1 MAPKDWLKV
10 LGPDDVTDARS
21 FAEYCQQTLGAPYP
35 RGKEWATLNTKAK
48 EFFEEK
54 PQATWGTLCRVVMW
68 ARMKK
73 KRPSAAWKVVGMWKW
88 AWEDGA
94 LPELDPS

>member
-1 MAPKDWLKV
+1 MTPDSLYV
-10 LGPDDVTDARS
+10 LSSDDVNDVKTFVRYA
-21 FAEYCQQTLGAPYP
+21 QQAMGAPIP
-35 RGKEWATLNTKAK
+35 RTNNDWNMIRKKAK

-54 PQATWGTLCRVVMW
+54 PGADWQTLCRVVQW

-73 KRPSAAWKVVGMWKW
+73 KRPSAVWKIIDMWKW

-94 LPELDPS
+94 LPELDPQ